1 MQRRQR
7 SKCTLS
13 TAAAG
18 VAGGKERAQRV
29 GLASSARLS
38 LARRRQHQLANPAPA
53 AASSLCEPGWFVIK
67 RGCAGAH
74 ARGGTGTHHLAI
86 LHLHHR
92 VQERWVVMQSVKRRS
107 APCPDS
113 SRGVESGA
121 SATQIV
127 VIDSVVQR
135 TARTAFHS
143 AAVAHRPFWPPFTT
157 TSGRRGAAPGP
168 RRRRL
173 KPNSVAAAERRS
185 WNPMLTRMPA
195 TNDGAPTFAHRRG
208 ARYCCG
214 RDEMLLCF
222 ADQLC

>member
-1 MQRRQR
+1 M
-7 SKCTLS
+7 
-13 TAAAG
+13 
-18 VAGGKERAQRV
+18 
-29 GLASSARLS
+29 
-38 LARRRQHQLANPAPA
+38 
-53 AASSLCEPGWFVIK
+53 
-67 RGCAGAH
+67 
-74 ARGGTGTHHLAI
+74 
-86 LHLHHR
+86 
-92 VQERWVVMQSVKRRS
+92 KRRS

-173 KPNSVAAAERRS
+173 KPTPSPPPRGVLGTQCSLACRRRTTERLRSHTVGAQDTAVVATKCSCALLTSFADTSSWQVSLRFTCRMAA
-185 WNPMLTRMPA
+185 L
-195 TNDGAPTFAHRRG
+195 RG
-208 ARYCCG
+208 ARDLCSAG
-214 RDEMLLCF
+214 LLRVLQPRLRHPHRRHGKWKKDPCRKV
-222 ADQLC
+222 ARNCQKV